1 MSTPITSEILVI
13 LHETMQLGYT
23 VRKSGLNGLEP
34 WRKRVTELEKYNI
47 STKYEVTTLVR
58 QLVEKYL
65 ITHNED
71 SLFGINPDGIEH
83 SSNDIIYND
92 TKTHIQHHFMV
103 QLLRLVFKENFN
115 LSFVKVNQIF
125 YNVGQ
130 VNASID
136 SDPRAYTPTILEF
149 YRQHNL
155 SQVSTYFTLQQ

>member
-1 MSTPITSEILVI
+1 MSTPITSKILVI
-13 LHETMQLGYT
+13 LHETMRLGYT
-23 VRKSGLNGLEP
+23 IRKSGLNGLES
-34 WRKRVTELEKYNI
+34 WRKRVAELEKYNNG
-47 STKYEVTTLVR
+47 TKYEVTALAR

-65 ITHNED
+65 ITHDED
-71 SLFGINPDGIEH
+71 SLFGINPNGIGN
-83 SSNDIIYND
+83 SSDSIIYND
-92 TKTHIQHHFMV
+92 TKAHIQHHFMV

-136 SDPRAYTPTILEF
+136 SEPGAYTPAILEF

-155 SQVSTYFTLQQ
+155 SRVSTYFTLQQ